1 MVCMITHIDIFAK
14 KYMQNIK
21 SLLPISAKSCTL
33 LIVITKISKR
43 SIAMLLKDAK
53 ILIGDDSIL
62 ARKQLKD
69 VLSSM
74 GATRFIEAVNGKE
87 AVEKYISEKPDI
99 VFLDIIMPIKDGIT
113 AVKEIIAENAAAQII
128 IVSSVGTQQQLKS
141 AIEAGAKDFIQ
152 KPINADQI
160 KTIVSAKFD

>member
-1 MVCMITHIDIFAK
+1 
-14 KYMQNIK
+14 
-21 SLLPISAKSCTL
+21 
-33 LIVITKISKR
+33 
-43 SIAMLLKDAK
+43 MLLKDAK

-74 GATRFIEAVNGKE
+74 GATSFIEAVNGKE

-141 AIEAGAKDFIQ
+141 AIEAGAKDFVQ

-160 KTIVSAKFD
+160 KSIVSAKFD